1 MQLSAFIYKSLSVLF
16 FVLMSVCIKATGDHI
31 PLFQV
36 VFFRN
41 FFALLPLFLV
51 IYFFK
56 LEIKSI
62 NNVKMH
68 IARAILGI
76 SAMSLFF
83 ISLRY
88 VHLVEMQTVSFS
100 SVFFISIL
108 SVIFLGEKIGYRR
121 IIAIVF
127 GFLGVVIIL
136 EPNQNIFSNYSILPL
151 IASLF
156 LSFAVIALKKIL
168 KTNNNILSVWVF
180 TMMCTLISLCFYN
193 QSWIWPNNLDLLFM
207 VSSGVLGFI
216 AQICLTKSF
225 QLADA
230 SLLAPLD
237 FSSVIWSFFLGYLFF
252 NEILTSNILIGGTIV
267 LLSVGYIFYRERVL
281 KKRIVLGV
289 NKQF

>member
-51 IYFFK
+51 IYFYK

-62 NNVKMH
+62 NNMKMH

-127 GFLGVVIIL
+127 GFIGVVIIL
-136 EPNQNIFSNYSILPL
+136 EPNQNIFSNYSFLPL

-156 LSFAVIALKKIL
+156 LSFAVIALKKLL

-193 QSWIWPNNLDLLFM
+193 ESWIWPNNLDLLFM
-207 VSSGVLGFI
+207 ISSGVLGFI

-252 NEILTSNILIGGTIV
+252 NEILTSNILIGGTFV
-267 LLSVGYIFYRERVL
+267 LFSVGYIFYRERVL

>member
-51 IYFFK
+51 IYFYK

-62 NNVKMH
+62 NNMKMH

-88 VHLVEMQTVSFS
+88 VHLVEMQTISFS

-121 IIAIVF
+121 IIAIIF
-127 GFLGVVIIL
+127 GFIGVVIIL
-136 EPNQNIFSNYSILPL
+136 EPNQNIFSNYSFLPL

-156 LSFAVIALKKIL
+156 LSFAVIALKKLL

-193 QSWIWPNNLDLLFM
+193 ESWIWPNNLDLLFM
-207 VSSGVLGFI
+207 ISSGVLGFI

-267 LLSVGYIFYRERVL
+267 LFSVGYIFYRERVL